1 MIHIQLQQFLTLLVL
16 LVIAKIT
23 AYVYLSWIEI
33 AGIFIFTFFIEHL
46 FLHLKHKELTHISYS
61 ALSTSLGV
69 ILMMFATHYWIYLLV
84 ISVALA
90 QKHFLKW
97 QGRHLFNPSNFA
109 LIFALTFF
117 FQDAH
122 IVTGQLG
129 DERWL
134 QVILFILASAILI
147 RVKRWLIPISFA
159 LFYLLLQ
166 YLIVLPSDPT
176 LLLEDIYER
185 FYTVSFVLF
194 VAFMLTDPRT
204 TPHNNWAQVT
214 FSFVLA
220 LSVSVMDAIYDF
232 RVQHLFLMLFLFTA
246 VSVMIET
253 FDKEKYTINTIVK
266 VMGMLLLIL
275 GIIFYIQNQIP
286 YYLEMA

>member
-1 MIHIQLQQFLTLLVL
+1 MIHIQLQQFLTLLLL

-33 AGIFIFTFFIEHL
+33 AGILIFTFVIEHL
-46 FLHLKHKELTHISYS
+46 FLHLRHKEITHISYS

-84 ISVALA
+84 ITVALA

-117 FQDAH
+117 FQDAN
-122 IVTGQLG
+122 IVIGQLG
-129 DERWL
+129 DELWL
-134 QVILFILASAILI
+134 QVVLFILATAILI
-147 RVKRWLIPISFA
+147 RVKRWLIPISFT
-159 LFYLLLQ
+159 LFYLCLQ
-166 YLIVLPSDPT
+166 YMIVLPSDPT
-176 LLLEDIYER
+176 LLMEDIYER

-204 TPHNNWAQVT
+204 TPHSHWAQVA

-220 LSVSVMDAIYDF
+220 LSVSLMDAMYDF
-232 RVQHLFLMLFLFTA
+232 RVA
-246 VSVMIET
+246 
-253 FDKEKYTINTIVK
+253 
-266 VMGMLLLIL
+266 IL
-275 GIIFYIQNQIP
+275 VYSCKCHDRNIR
-286 YYLEMA
+286 